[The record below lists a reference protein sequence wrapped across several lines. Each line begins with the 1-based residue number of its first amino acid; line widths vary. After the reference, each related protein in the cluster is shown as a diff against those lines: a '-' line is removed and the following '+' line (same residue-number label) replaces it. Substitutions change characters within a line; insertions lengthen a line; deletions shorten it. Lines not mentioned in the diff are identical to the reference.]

1 MTRVSTVQ
9 NYNIMT
15 SNLMKAQV
23 RQNDVGAQVA
33 SQKVADD
40 LKGYAKNAEML
51 TAMRGTQT
59 KINGLIDQS
68 KLVGNRL
75 EMQDTGLGR
84 IATATQ
90 SAREAIANSLAA
102 GKATTLMQQL
112 TASFGEV
119 VQGLNTKSNGLY
131 VFSGAKTDTATTT
144 ATSMADLTAA
154 AATTDLFQN
163 DQYIQTNRVD
173 EQTNA
178 KTGILGDAVGVDV
191 FDAFKQ
197 VQAYSE
203 TPGPPAPFSG
213 NLTDTEVTFLKGLL
227 STFDNAYKGVIDAQG
242 KNGVTQKRFE
252 SAQKDLSNQADTL
265 TTMVGGITDVDMAD
279 AATRLQAAQLAVQA
293 SAQVFSSLQQSSL
306 LNVLK

>member
-23 RQNDVGAQVA
+23 RQNDVGAQVS
-33 SQKVADD
+33 SQKVASD

-59 KINGLIDQS
+59 RINGLIDQA
-68 KLVGNRL
+68 KMVGNRL

-84 IATATQ
+84 VGAATQ

-102 GKATTLMQQL
+102 GSASTLMQQL

-144 ATSMADLTAA
+144 ATTMPDLTAA

-163 DQYIQTNRVD
+163 DQYVMTNRVD
-173 EQTNA
+173 EQTSA

-197 VQAYSE
+197 VQAYVDAN
-203 TPGPPAPFSG
+203 GPFTG
-213 NLTDTEVTFLKGLL
+213 NLTDTQVTFLKGLL
-227 STFDNAYKGVIDAQG
+227 PTFDNAYKGVIDAQG

-265 TTMVGGITDVDMAD
+265 TSMVGGITDVDMAD

>member
-15 SNLMKAQV
+15 TNLMAAQI
-23 RQNDVGAQVA
+23 RQNAVGAQVS
-33 SQKVADD
+33 SQKVASD

-59 KINGLIDQS
+59 RISGLVDQI
-68 KLVGNRL
+68 KMVGNRL

-84 IATATQ
+84 IANATQ
-90 SAREAIANSLAA
+90 SGREAIANALAA
-102 GKATTLMQQL
+102 GSATTLMQQL

-119 VQGLNTKSNGLY
+119 IQGLNTKSNGLY
-131 VFSGAKTDTATTT
+131 VFSGAQTDTATTS

-154 AATTDLFQN
+154 PATSDLFHN
-163 DQYIQTNRVD
+163 DQYIATNRVD

-178 KTGILGDAVGVDV
+178 KTGILGDAVGTDV

-197 VQAYSE
+197 VQAYVDAN
-203 TPGPPAPFSG
+203 GPFTG
-213 NLTDTEVTFLKGLL
+213 NLTDAQVTFLKGLL
-227 STFDNAYKGVIDAQG
+227 PTFDAAHKTVIDAQG

-252 SAQKDLSNQADTL
+252 GAQTDLSNQADTL
-265 TTMVGGITDVDMAD
+265 TAMVGGITDVDMAD
-279 AATRLQAAQLAVQA
+279 AVTRLESAKLAVQA
-293 SAQVFSSLQQSSL
+293 SAQVFTSLQASSL

>member
-23 RQNDVGAQVA
+23 RQNDVGAQVS
-33 SQKVADD
+33 SQKIASD

-59 KINGLIDQS
+59 RITGLIDQN
-68 KLVGNRL
+68 KQVTNRL
-75 EMQDTGLGR
+75 DMQDSGLSR
-84 IATATQ
+84 VADATKGG
-90 SAREAIANSLAA
+90 REAIANALAA
-102 GKATTLMQQL
+102 GNASTLMQQL
-112 TASFGEV
+112 QASFGDV

-131 VFSGAKTDTATTT
+131 VFSGAKTDTETTSATT
-144 ATSMADLTAA
+144 MADLTAA
-154 AATTDLFQN
+154 PSTASLFNN
-163 DQYIQTNRVD
+163 DQYIQTNRID
-173 EQTNA
+173 ENTNA
-178 KTGILGDAVGVDV
+178 KTGVLGDAVGTNV

-197 VQAYSE
+197 VQAYVD
-203 TPGPPAPFSG
+203 TNGAFNNP
-213 NLTDTEVTFLKGLL
+213 LTDAQVTFLKGTL
-227 STFDNAYKGVIDAQG
+227 SSFDGAYSGVVDAQG

-252 SAQKDLSNQADTL
+252 SAQTDLSNQSDTL
-265 TTMVGGITDVDMAD
+265 TSMVGGITDVDMAD

>member
-15 SNLMKAQV
+15 SNLMAAQI
-23 RQNDVGAQVA
+23 RQNAVGAQVS
-33 SQKVADD
+33 SQKVAND

-59 KINGLIDQS
+59 RINGLLDQV
-68 KLVGNRL
+68 KMVGNRL

-90 SAREAIANSLAA
+90 SGREAIANALAA
-102 GKATTLMQQL
+102 GNATTLMQQL

-131 VFSGAKTDTATTT
+131 VFSGAQTETATTS
-144 ATSMADLTAA
+144 ATTMADLTAA
-154 AATTDLFQN
+154 PATSDLFHN
-163 DQYIQTNRVD
+163 DQYVATNRVD
-173 EQTNA
+173 EQTSA
-178 KTGILGDAVGVDV
+178 KTGILGDAVGTDV

-197 VQAYSE
+197 VQAYVDAN
-203 TPGPPAPFSG
+203 GPFTG
-213 NLTDTEVTFLKGLL
+213 NLTDTQVNFLKGLL
-227 STFDNAYKGVIDAQG
+227 PTFDAAHKTVIDAQG

-252 SAQKDLSNQADTL
+252 SAQTDLSNQADTL
-265 TTMVGGITDVDMAD
+265 TAMVGGITDVDMAD
-279 AATRLQAAQLAVQA
+279 AVTRLESAKLAVQA
-293 SAQVFSSLQQSSL
+293 SAQVFTSLQASSL

>member
-9 NYNIMT
+9 NYNVMT

-23 RQNDVGAQVA
+23 RQNDVGAQVS
-33 SQKVADD
+33 SQKVASD

-59 KINGLIDQS
+59 RINGLIDQA
-68 KLVGNRL
+68 KMVGNRL

-84 IATATQ
+84 VGAATQ

-102 GKATTLMQQL
+102 GSASTLMQQL

-144 ATSMADLTAA
+144 ATTMPDLTAA

-163 DQYIQTNRVD
+163 DQYVMTNRVD
-173 EQTNA
+173 EQTSA

-197 VQAYSE
+197 VQAYVDAN
-203 TPGPPAPFSG
+203 GPFTG
-213 NLTDTEVTFLKGLL
+213 NLTDTQVTFLKGLL
-227 STFDNAYKGVIDAQG
+227 PTFDNAYKGVIDAQG

-265 TTMVGGITDVDMAD
+265 TSMVGGITDVDMAD